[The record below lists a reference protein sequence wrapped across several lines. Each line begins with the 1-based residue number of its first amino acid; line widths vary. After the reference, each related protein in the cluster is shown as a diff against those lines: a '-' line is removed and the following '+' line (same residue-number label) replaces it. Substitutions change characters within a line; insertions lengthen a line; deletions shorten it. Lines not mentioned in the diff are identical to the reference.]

1 MSISMSLTRLSN
13 LISSTE
19 GRFLYVD
26 PNEFNASDLIS
37 NRGNSPTRPF
47 KTIQRALLEVARF
60 SYVAGP
66 DRGNDKYD
74 QYSILLSPGD
84 HWLDNRPGYFVD
96 WDVSANYWN
105 TDQNIGNTQVPI
117 IPQLTDQSNFDI
129 FDDNNDLFKFNSTD
143 GGVIIPRG
151 TSIVGSDLR
160 KTRIR
165 PRYVPDPMYAEYL
178 DSNNPGYATSD
189 YKVPGSYV
197 EEGYTQ
203 TLGRAAFFRVTGAC
217 YFWQFSIFDAIPTN
231 TGGIYRYA
239 TNDANDIIKFTK
251 YTQNYEW
258 NLTQQPLTTN
268 ATTGLGSHHKVT
280 GFEYANGMSVA
291 DLTTTTVTAA
301 ADTEIFLNKINSGSQ
316 ARLYMGDLLLI
327 DNGVDADKE
336 IVKVK
341 KVYTDLSKIEVY
353 RNQLGTTAPATHPA
367 NVSVIKLNDLGLY
380 YAKIARGFSAQT
392 IDDAITDSQGEIE
405 ARQQENRIVG
415 PLNVDNKIASIS
427 ISQIVN
433 NKYKITITTRGSHG
447 LFKNQIVSL
456 KDLDVTE
463 TTQGT
468 GFTGQINGTVFVG
481 TVLNANTIE
490 VQKDL
495 SGSTIAQTYTF
506 NQNAAAT
513 LVADIDTVDSASP
526 YIFNCSIR
534 SVFGICGMLTDGSK
548 ATGFKSM
555 VVAQYTGVSLQK
567 DDRAFIRYV
576 YQNQNRTDDNNN
588 PLLDPAFLKEGDVG
602 YLLPSDQN
610 TSTMSTLHSVGD
622 AYYQD
627 NWRTFHVRIIN
638 ESLIQAVSVFAVG
651 FCDHF
656 VIEDG
661 GDISITNSNSNFGN
675 TALRAIGFREK
686 SFPQDK
692 YGKITHIVPPQ
703 SLDPDDIDQFSW
715 YPFDVAKTQEANTT
729 TSRTRLY
736 LFNAVTPAS
745 TPQYVFDNKYVL
757 GGKPDE
763 KVFADMT
770 IGALVSKK
778 EASLAT
784 NTESSGLYEAVQEKA
799 FTINPNND
807 VCTLANND
815 THQWRTGTPVRLE
828 SETGY
833 MPDGLEPDTI
843 YYIITENGG
852 RWISNNWSGDTGVI
866 SNRSAQFKLAKTL
879 EEAKAGTALDLRTD
893 NPPKT
898 VNPVTGAIT
907 TNGEMKIF
915 QKTFDVKPVP
925 ANFEFIT
932 SGSTDEFI
940 TVNDAEAT
948 GGNYTEIPHGLDRGQ
963 PIFFAKSK
971 ATDTM
976 PSLSTGALDVTQFY
990 YAYPTSKTRFK
1001 IVATQD
1007 DADNDR
1013 NLLTLGPIGASG
1025 AVKVYTNSGQ
1035 WSVSPWITRNPLQYD
1050 PSRRN
1055 NAPINSET
1063 GTYGNWIVT
1072 TKSTSNEIV
1081 ATLKEEADYSGN
1093 EAPKTTSPSYI
1104 ERLKDVR
1111 QNYDRTYRFR
1121 YVLPKENRDAR
1132 PPFLGYVLKLR
1143 TNSDGYVMETW
1154 DGGNSS
1160 DYTQY
1165 ERTFY
1170 IYDIAE
1176 IQDYIPQVQ
1185 DGVYYLTLLLADI
1198 EIDHDRMV
1206 RGDGGSITQNWFKK
1220 FKFSQNT
1227 AELYPALEGDNPQQ
1241 NPVAAKSVADH
1252 KVHGFVYSN
1261 SRLKSIT
1268 REAAEAFLDDNNY
1281 GQTEI
1286 TNLCVSN
1293 EGDARRGREDQS
1305 RLKPIGYLRG
1315 GSTNRTEDEG
1325 IQIELR
1331 RPSLVRSG
1339 NHTFEYVGYGPG
1351 NYSTAF
1357 PAKQQRELTDREV
1370 VVSQAKKEDAGVVFY
1385 SGLNSQGDL
1394 FVGNQKIN
1402 AVTGAIEIIDESILE
1417 ISALPPEE
1425 QEEETTTGDR
1435 SPNFFDVTVRGTLT
1449 VENSNEDTNA
1459 RLKGSN
1465 RGPTRFFGGVQYSTP
1480 READGAA
1487 QKVTFYGA
1495 PNGFQPAASGDYRG
1509 IHDLFST
1516 NSVNF
1521 RAVEIEQSAGNV
1533 QKVKTIASSGDF
1545 RKSVVL
1551 WGSTTRPGS
1560 YQSGAGETIDNL
1572 VSTNLTEIQ
1581 ATWSL
1586 GRSYGDIAHKPQASF
1601 SQSTNKHNTS
1611 WVFLPDTEGSNS
1623 GHWYQHGLTQTG
1635 GLYPYED
1642 QNGGTTGRLG
1652 INGYYRTTSKAANLY
1667 VKGGSQRLTD
1677 ALLGIDRVS
1686 STNTG
1691 VLWIENDGGG
1701 TTDTATICFFQDAP
1715 TSRIGELGG
1724 VAPGTS
1730 NPSIY
1735 SFDVAS
1741 GHTSRFGDDV
1751 VFSTDVYI
1759 EDDCFFRGTTS
1770 GISIPN
1776 THGASISRTTDNDSY
1791 FFRIKNPGTA
1801 NNVFKNFSSSN
1812 GFSSSAAT
1820 LFSPEIR
1827 DDIMNNALP
1836 PGAIIMWNGT
1846 SSNIPNGYVLCN
1858 GSQYTDRN
1866 GNNITSP
1873 NMTDK
1878 FVKGVAAV
1886 GTTGGNHSIS
1896 RTVEISGH
1904 ELSRA
1909 EIPSHTHGMN
1919 ANFFR
1924 HNHNLDGKDHTHGYE
1939 SGNQQDGD
1947 GSGNGGGTNPV
1958 GKTTSGPNADW
1969 NPIVG
1974 AVRYAGGSDFP
1985 GDWLNGGGFLD
1996 LAGNKTCRTGPGSG
2010 GDDRGDVTAGRH
2022 VGEGTRDSRRPLT
2035 QSSSNTL
2042 GRGDGNTNAFH
2053 HHHPIRISG
2062 TGQSTSG
2069 AIELTN
2075 WSSGDSQNA
2084 TMTWDNQPEW
2094 VGLVFIMKL

>member
-84 HWLDNRPGYFVD
+84 HWIDNRPGYFVD
-96 WDVSANYWN
+96 WDVTANYWN

-178 DSNNPGYATSD
+178 DSDNPGYATSD
-189 YKVPGSYV
+189 YKVPGAYV
-197 EEGYTQ
+197 EEAYTQ

-291 DLTTTTVTAA
+291 DLTTTTVTNA
-301 ADTEIFLNKINSGSQ
+301 ADTEIFLNKVNSGSQ

-327 DNGVDADKE
+327 DNGVDANKE
-336 IVKVK
+336 VVKVK
-341 KVYTDLSKIEVY
+341 KVHPNLSKIEVY

-367 NVSVIKLNDLGLY
+367 NVSVVKLNDLGLY
-380 YAKIARGFSAQT
+380 YAKVARGFSAQS
-392 IDDAITDSQGEIE
+392 IDDSITDSQGEIE

-415 PLNVDNKIASIS
+415 PLNVDNKIASIA
-427 ISQIVN
+427 ITQIVN
-433 NKYKITITTRGSHG
+433 TRYKITVTTRGSHG

-456 KDLDVTE
+456 KDLDATE
-463 TTQGT
+463 TTQGS
-468 GFTGQINGTVFVG
+468 GFSGQINGTVFVG

-490 VQKDL
+490 VEKDL

-656 VIEDG
+656 IIEDG

-703 SLDPDDIDQFSW
+703 ALDDEDIEQFSW
-715 YPFDVAKTQEANTT
+715 YPFDVKKTQEANTT
-729 TSRTRLY
+729 ISRTKLY

-757 GGKPDE
+757 GGKPNE

-770 IGALVSKK
+770 IGALTSKK

-784 NTESSGLYEAVQEKA
+784 NTESTGLYEPVQEKA

-833 MPDGLEPDTI
+833 MPDGLEPDTT

-852 RWISNNWSGDTGVI
+852 RWISNNWNGDTGVI

-898 VNPVTGAIT
+898 VNPVTGAIL

-915 QKTFDVKPVP
+915 QKTFDVKPIP
-925 ANFEFIT
+925 ASFEFIT
-932 SGSTDEFI
+932 SGSTNEFI
-940 TVNDAEAT
+940 TVNDAEAS

-971 ATDTM
+971 ATDTF
-976 PSLSTGALDVTQFY
+976 PNLSTGDLDVTNFY

-1013 NLLTLGPIGASG
+1013 NLIALGSISASG
-1025 AVKVYTNSGQ
+1025 AVKVYANAGQ

-1055 NAPINSET
+1055 NAPINPET

-1072 TKSTSNEIV
+1072 CRSASNEIV

-1104 ERLKDVR
+1104 DRVKDVR

-1143 TNSDGYVMETW
+1143 TNPDGYVMDTW
-1154 DGGNSS
+1154 DGGTFDN
-1160 DYTQY
+1160 YTQY
-1165 ERTFY
+1165 ERTYY
-1170 IYDIAE
+1170 IYDITE
-1176 IQDYIPQVQ
+1176 VQDYIPQVQ

-1206 RGDGGSITQNWFKK
+1206 RGNGGSITQNWFKK

-1227 AELYPALEGDNPQQ
+1227 AELYPSLEADNPAE
-1241 NPVAAKSVADH
+1241 NPDSAKSVADH
-1252 KVHGFVYSN
+1252 RVHGYVYSN

-1286 TNLCVSN
+1286 SNLCVAN

-1315 GSTNRTEDEG
+1315 GSTNRTEDVG
-1325 IQIELR
+1325 IEIELR

-1425 QEEETTTGDR
+1425 QEDDGGATGDR
-1435 SPNFFDVTVRGTLT
+1435 SPNFFDVTVRGILT
-1449 VENSNEDTNA
+1449 VENSSDDTNA

-1465 RGPTRFFGGVQYSTP
+1465 RGPTRFYGGVQFATP
-1480 READGAA
+1480 REGDGSS

-1495 PNGFQPAASGDYRG
+1495 PNGFQPTTAGDYRG
-1509 IHDLFST
+1509 VHDLLST

-1521 RAVEIEQSAGNV
+1521 RAVQIVDEAGGV
-1533 QKVKTIASSGDF
+1533 KKVKTGAASSDL

-1551 WGSTTRPGS
+1551 WGSTTRPGA
-1560 YQSGAGETIDNL
+1560 YISGGGETIDNL
-1572 VSTNLTEIQ
+1572 VSTSLTEIQ
-1581 ATWSL
+1581 AIWSL
-1586 GRSYGDIAHKPQASF
+1586 GRTYGDIAHKPAASF
-1601 SQSTNKHNTS
+1601 SSATGKHNTS
-1611 WVFLPDTEGSNS
+1611 WVFLPDTEGSNT

-1642 QNGGTTGRLG
+1642 QSVGNTGRLG
-1652 INGYYRTTSKAANLY
+1652 INAYYRTTSKAANLY
-1667 VKGGSQRLTD
+1667 VKGGSLRPND
-1677 ALLGIDRVS
+1677 ALLGIDKIDG
-1686 STNTG
+1686 TG
-1691 VLWIENDGGG
+1691 VVWIENDGGG
-1701 TTDTATICFFQDAP
+1701 TTDTATIAFFQDEP

-1724 VAPGTS
+1724 TAPGTG

-1776 THGASISRTTDNDSY
+1776 THGASISRAGNNDSY
-1791 FFRIKNPGTA
+1791 FFRIKDPGTA
-1801 NNVFKNFSSSN
+1801 NNVYKNFSSSN

-1858 GSQYTDRN
+1858 GNQYTDRN

-1878 FVKGVAAV
+1878 FVKGATTS
-1886 GTTGGNHSIS
+1886 GTSGGNHSIT
-1896 RTVEISGH
+1896 RKIEISAH

-1909 EIPSHTHGMN
+1909 EVPPHSHGINYEYLRTRFYFSLNTVTEGVESGG
-1919 ANFFR
+1919 AAV
-1924 HNHNLDGKDHTHGYE
+1924 LDGI
-1939 SGNQQDGD
+1939 SIGD
-1947 GSGNGGGTNPV
+1947 
-1958 GKTTSGPNADW
+1958 SGPNGAAFNTGTQYWGSNSGYTQDT
-1969 NPIVG
+1969 PGPAGHVG
-1974 AVRYAGGSDFP
+1974 TDGGQV
-1985 GDWLNGGGFLD
+1985 N
-1996 LAGNKTCRTGPGSG
+1996 RTGPGSG
-2010 GDDRGDVTAGRH
+2010 GNHANFPGLT
-2022 VGEGTRDSRRPLT
+2022 DSRRPDT
-2035 QSSSNTL
+2035 GSAGNTL
-2042 GRGDGNTNAFH
+2042 GTQVAVDTGGRSFP

-2062 TGQSTSG
+2062 TGQSDSG
-2069 AIELTN
+2069 SVNTEN
-2075 WSSGDSQNA
+2075 FDSGDDQEA

>member
-47 KTIQRALLEVARF
+47 KTIQRALLEVSRF

-84 HWLDNRPGYFVD
+84 HWLDNRPGYYVD

-105 TDQNIGNTQVPI
+105 TDQNIGSTQVPI

-129 FDDNNDLFKFNSTD
+129 FDDNNDIFKFNSTD

-178 DSNNPGYATSD
+178 DSDNPGYSTSD
-189 YKVPGSYV
+189 YKVAGAYA

-239 TNDANDIIKFTK
+239 SNDANDIVKFTK

-268 ATTGLGSHHKVT
+268 ATTGLGSHHKIT
-280 GFEYANGMSVA
+280 GFEYANGMSVP
-291 DLTTTTVTAA
+291 DITTIQVTAS
-301 ADTEIFLNKINSGSQ
+301 ADTELFLNKINSGSQ

-327 DNGVDADKE
+327 DNAVDADKE

-341 KVYTDLSKIEVY
+341 KVYPELGKIEVY
-353 RNQLGTTAPATHPA
+353 RNQLGTTAPASHPA
-367 NVSVIKLNDLGLY
+367 NVTITKLNDLGLY
-380 YAKIARGFSAQT
+380 YAKIARGFSAVS
-392 IDDAITDSQGEIE
+392 IDDTITDSEGEIE

-415 PLNVDNKIASIS
+415 PLNVDNKIASIA

-433 NKYKITITTRGSHG
+433 TRYKITVTTRGSHG

-456 KDLDVTE
+456 KGLDVTE
-463 TTQGT
+463 TTQGN
-468 GFTGQINGTVFVG
+468 GFAGQINGTVFVG

-602 YLLPSDQN
+602 YILPSDQN
-610 TSTMSTLHSVGD
+610 TSTMATLHSIGD

-656 VIEDG
+656 IIEDG

-703 SLDPDDIDQFSW
+703 ALDPEDIDQFSW
-715 YPFDVAKTQEANTT
+715 YPFDVKKTQEGNTSST
-729 TSRTRLY
+729 RTKLY
-736 LFNAVTPAS
+736 LYNALTPTS
-745 TPQYVFDNKYVL
+745 TPQYVFDSKYVL

-763 KVFADMT
+763 KVFVDMS
-770 IGALVSKK
+770 IGALTTKK

-784 NTESSGLYEAVQEKA
+784 NTEASGLYEPVQQKS

-807 VCTLANND
+807 VCVLANND

-833 MPDGLEPDTI
+833 MPDGLEPDTT

-852 RWISNNWSGDTGVI
+852 RWISNNWNGDTGVVT
-866 SNRSAQFKLAKTL
+866 NRSAQFKLAKTL

-898 VNPVTGAIT
+898 VNPTTGAIL

-915 QKTFDVKPVP
+915 QKTFDVKPIP
-925 ANFEFIT
+925 ASFEFIT
-932 SGSTDEFI
+932 SGSTNEFI

-971 ATDTM
+971 ASDTF
-976 PSLSTGALDVTQFY
+976 PSLSGGPLDVTEFY
-990 YAYPTSKTRFK
+990 FAYPTSKTRFK
-1001 IVATQD
+1001 IVANQD

-1013 NLLTLGPIGASG
+1013 NLIALGATNASG
-1025 AVKVYTNSGQ
+1025 SVKVYANAGQ

-1055 NAPINSET
+1055 NSSINAET
-1063 GTYGNWIVT
+1063 GTYGNWIVVT
-1072 TKSTSNEIV
+1072 RSLNNEIV
-1081 ATLKEEADYSGN
+1081 TTLKSESDYSGN
-1093 EAPKTTSPSYI
+1093 EAPKTTSPSYL

-1143 TNSDGYVMETW
+1143 TNSDGYVLDTW
-1154 DGGNSS
+1154 DGGTSS
-1160 DYTQY
+1160 NYDQY
-1165 ERTFY
+1165 ARTYY
-1170 IYDIAE
+1170 IYDITE
-1176 IQDYIPQVQ
+1176 VQDYIPQVQ

-1198 EIDHDRMV
+1198 EIDHDRMI
-1206 RGDGGSITQNWFKK
+1206 RGNGGAISQNWFKK

-1227 AELYPALEGDNPQQ
+1227 AELYPSLEADNPND
-1241 NPVAAKSVADH
+1241 NPDATKSVADH
-1252 KVHGFVYSN
+1252 KVHGYVYSS

-1268 REAAEAFLDDNNY
+1268 RESAEAFLGDNNY
-1281 GQTEI
+1281 GITEI
-1286 TNLCVSN
+1286 SNLCVSN

-1315 GSTNRTEDEG
+1315 GSNDRTEDVG
-1325 IQIELR
+1325 IELELR

-1370 VVSQAKKEDAGVVFY
+1370 VVSQAKKENAGVVFY

-1394 FVGNQKIN
+1394 YVGNQKIN

-1417 ISALPPEE
+1417 ISALPAED
-1425 QEEETTTGDR
+1425 QEEGTDTGNR
-1435 SPNFFDVTVRGTLT
+1435 SPNFFDVTVRGILT
-1449 VENSNEDTNA
+1449 VENSDVDTNA
-1459 RLKGSN
+1459 RIKGSD
-1465 RGPTRFFGGVQYSTP
+1465 RGPTRFLGGVQYSTP
-1480 READGAA
+1480 RNAGDTT
-1487 QKVTFYGA
+1487 QKVSFFGA
-1495 PNGFQPAASGDYRG
+1495 PNGFAPSSAGDYRG
-1509 IHDLFST
+1509 VHDLLST

-1521 RAVEIEQSAGNV
+1521 RAITVDNLPGNIKRVET
-1533 QKVKTIASSGDF
+1533 KTTDSEL
-1545 RKSVVL
+1545 RKTVLL
-1551 WGSTTRPGS
+1551 WGSSVRPTA
-1560 YQSGAGETIDNL
+1560 YASGAGELINNL
-1572 VSTNLTEIQ
+1572 VSSELTELAQ
-1581 ATWSL
+1581 AIWSL
-1586 GRSYGDIAHKPQASF
+1586 GRTYGDIAYKPAASY
-1601 SQSTNKHNTS
+1601 STTGRHNTS
-1611 WVFLPDTEGSNS
+1611 WVFMPDTEGTNV

-1642 QNGGTTGRLG
+1642 QANGGNSGRLG
-1652 INGYYRTTSKAANLY
+1652 INGYFRSSVKAANLY
-1667 VKGGSQRLTD
+1667 VKGGSLRPND
-1677 ALLGIDRVS
+1677 ALLGIDKINGDPV
-1686 STNTG
+1686 
-1691 VLWIENDGGG
+1691 VWIENDGGG
-1701 TTDTATICFFQDAP
+1701 TTSPDGTATVAFFQDQP
-1715 TSRIGELGG
+1715 TIRITELGG
-1724 VAPGTS
+1724 LLPGTS
-1730 NPSIY
+1730 NNSVY

-1751 VFSTDVYI
+1751 VFSTDVYV
-1759 EDDCFFRGTTS
+1759 EDDMFFRGTTS

-1776 THGASISRTTDNDSY
+1776 THGASISRAGSNDAY
-1791 FFRIKNPGTA
+1791 FFRIKNPGAA
-1801 NNVFKNFSSSN
+1801 NNVYKNFTLAG
-1812 GFSSSAAT
+1812 GFSSNAPS

-1827 DDIMNNALP
+1827 DDIANNALP
-1836 PGAIIMWNGT
+1836 PGAVIMWNGT
-1846 SSNIPNGYVLCN
+1846 STNIPNGYVLCN
-1858 GSQYTDRN
+1858 GNQYTDRN
-1866 GNNITSP
+1866 GASITAP

-1878 FVKGVAAV
+1878 FVKGSTTAN
-1886 GTTGGNHSIS
+1886 TTGGQHQQT
-1896 RTVEISGH
+1896 RTFEVSGH
-1904 ELSRA
+1904 ENSRA
-1909 EIPSHTHGMN
+1909 EIPPHSHGMN
-1919 ANFFR
+1919 YRYLRSMHFF
-1924 HNHNLDGKDHTHGYE
+1924 KASFASVQAE
-1939 SGNQQDGD
+1939 SGTGVNALSSNGGITIGQGD
-1947 GSGNGGGTNPV
+1947 PNNPGEPGGFNSGTEYFDSGNGVYNSLTPGPAGHV
-1958 GKTTSGPNADW
+1958 DASGAQVN
-1969 NPIVG
+1969 
-1974 AVRYAGGSDFP
+1974 
-1985 GDWLNGGGFLD
+1985 
-1996 LAGNKTCRTGPGSG
+1996 RTGPGSG
-2010 GDDRGDVTAGRH
+2010 GNHAGFP
-2022 VGEGTRDSRRPLT
+2022 GLQDPRRPDT
-2035 QSSSNTL
+2035 STL
-2042 GRGDGNTNAFH
+2042 GNSLGTQAVVNTGGRSFP
-2053 HHHPIRISG
+2053 HHHPLRISG
-2062 TGQSTSG
+2062 TGQTASG
-2069 AIELTN
+2069 SVNTADF
-2075 WSSGDSQNA
+2075 SSGDSTSA
-2084 TMTWDNQPEW
+2084 SLIWDNQPEW